1 MFGLTPYE
9 RRNHSLFDS
18 PFDALQDFENAFFR
32 SAVPQMRCDI
42 QEKENEYE
50 LVMDLPGF
58 TKDDVKITAE
68 NGMLTIQAEKDENNE
83 NKDKDNY
90 VRRERRYGSVQ
101 RSFSISG
108 IDEQNITAAFE
119 NGVLT
124 LTLPKEKEQQPT
136 SRQIEIH

>member
-1 MFGLTPYE
+1 MLT
-9 RRNHSLFDS
+9 
-18 PFDALQDFENAFFR
+18 A
-32 SAVPQMRCDI
+32 
-42 QEKENEYE
+42 
-50 LVMDLPGF
+50 DLPGF